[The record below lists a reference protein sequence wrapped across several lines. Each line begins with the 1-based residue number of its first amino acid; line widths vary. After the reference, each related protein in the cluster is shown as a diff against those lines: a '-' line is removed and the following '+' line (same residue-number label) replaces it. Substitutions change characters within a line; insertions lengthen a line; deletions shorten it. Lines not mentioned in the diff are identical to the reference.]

1 MYQKNY
7 TKKLY
12 FSTSTLQIIEFQVQK
27 TPLIAMM
34 NTIRGVMIFQDI
46 LTAESH

>member
-12 FSTSTLQIIEFQVQK
+12 FSIHTLQNTEFQLQN
-27 TPLIAMM
+27 TPLIAMI

-46 LTAESH
+46 LTASSH